1 MPSTY
6 SFFAHSVEYDVV
18 DPWDRERETHVTY
31 VTVEFRND
39 GDGDERQYLL
49 LSRESVEDEQGLR
62 FVGTVIVGVEDGY
75 GSDDGITAAV
85 LRRTSFHLTLNATAA
100 ERIED
105 DAIRVEFELDDNEF
119 NRLRRELTELFEGLD
134 TLRVDVG
141 EPIP

>member
-1 MPSTY
+1 MPSVD
-6 SFFAHSVEYDVV
+6 SFLAHFVEYDVV

-31 VTVEFRND
+31 VVVEFRND
-39 GDGDERQYLL
+39 GDGDVLPRLV

-62 FVGTVIVGVEDGY
+62 FVGPVGVDVEGGF

-85 LRRTSFHLTLNATAA
+85 LRRTSLHLTLNEAAA

-105 DAIRVEFELDDNEF
+105 DEIRVEFELDDAEF
-119 NRLRRELTELFEGLD
+119 DQLRRQLVELFEALD
-134 TLRVDVG
+134 TLRVEVG